1 MWIYITW
8 GGTIYCFV
16 LQLLW
21 ILVDLHRAPRP
32 LGFVHLGFEWPWG
45 SYYATHVTHHCCI
58 FLFSIT
64 QCSSYFLSPQ
74 NYCMCRLYLTL
85 LLQTWMQILVLYE
98 RSYMHAIKGK
108 LYTTKAYNK
117 PASTG
122 YKYVHIP
129 NSQLRNITRA
139 CISLI
144 MHKASSRHWL
154 FPPPQ
159 GLPTLPSLPH
169 QVRHS
174 RRPLSGYG
182 QGLPCFHVYLSG
194 HPKLSTCCSCT

>member
-1 MWIYITW
+1 MFVIGLRNLQTLQVPTCNVEYISHGEEPSIALFSSCCGFW
-8 GGTIYCFV
+8 LICIG
-16 LQLLW
+16 LQG
-21 ILVDLHRAPRP
+21 P

-74 NYCMCRLYLTL
+74 NYCMCRLYPTL

-108 LYTTKAYNK
+108 LCKTKAYNK

-129 NSQLRNITRA
+129 SSQLRNITRA

-159 GLPTLPSLPH
+159 GLPTLPSLPIP
-169 QVRHS
+169 S
-174 RRPLSGYG
+174 E
-182 QGLPCFHVYLSG
+182 
-194 HPKLSTCCSCT
+194 T